1 MLRRYHVAVM
11 AVAPSVLV
19 ALSAVLLAACV
30 ENNNEAGDSEECRQ
44 ALIAA
49 ENGSDT
55 SFLPAFSSPYFVF
68 VFESGPNW
76 VQGKD
81 VLDQDLS
88 EHFAYMS
95 TLESTGVLVHGGPLE
110 YGDGGMANGVLQA
123 SSLPEAEKI
132 VRADPAIQAG
142 VQQIVLVSRWLPLAG
157 SGACV
162 DKSLVRPQ

>member
-1 MLRRYHVAVM
+1 MSQLSTTAIV
-11 AVAPSVLV
+11 PSVFV
-19 ALSAVLLAACV
+19 ALGALLLTACTRNDNKGSDG
-30 ENNNEAGDSEECRQ
+30 ETCRQ
-44 ALIAA
+44 DLIAA
-49 ENGSDT
+49 ESGSDT

-68 VFESGPNW
+68 IFESGPNW

-110 YGDGGMANGVLQA
+110 YGDGGMAIGVLQA

>member
-1 MLRRYHVAVM
+1 MSQLSTT
-11 AVAPSVLV
+11 AVAPSVFV
-19 ALSAVLLAACV
+19 AFGALLLAACTKNDNKASNG
-30 ENNNEAGDSEECRQ
+30 ETCRQ
-44 ALIAA
+44 DLIAT
-49 ENGSDT
+49 EHSSDT
-55 SFLPAFSSPYFVF
+55 SFLPALSSPYFVF

-95 TLESTGVLVHGGPLE
+95 TLESTGVLVHGGPLD
-110 YGDGGMANGVLQA
+110 YGDGGMAIGVLQA

-132 VRADPAIQAG
+132 VRADPAIEAG
-142 VQQIVLVSRWLPLAG
+142 VQQIVLVSRWLPIAG

-162 DKSLVRPQ
+162 DKSLVQRQ